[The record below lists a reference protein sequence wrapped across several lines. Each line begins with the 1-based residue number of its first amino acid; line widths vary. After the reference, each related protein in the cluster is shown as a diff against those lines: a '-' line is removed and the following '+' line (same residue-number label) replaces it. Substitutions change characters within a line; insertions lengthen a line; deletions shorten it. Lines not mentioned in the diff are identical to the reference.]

1 MGEMLISG
9 RGNSRCKGRVFE
21 KPEEYKHGSSILSE
35 ERMTVCWELLWL
47 YTPDNYLGVTFPRRL
62 ESRHVRQLTFHK
74 YNIGSNVCLPYCI
87 LVISL
92 VKEKKINPLLG
103 GCVKQ
108 ATQNNASG
116 EAAHILSTS
125 STLSSSSSVSH
136 HTTPERSMSSAPLA
150 SLPHH
155 IPSLAY
161 TWQRHPCGTPYLASV
176 DWTGADA
183 DHLPGPIRFWHLEI
197 CNGDRGWIGQS
208 VLEAGIVR
216 SWRGRARAMG
226 KWKMIK
232 NKMWEI
238 LMSDANLQWGGWSR
252 CAEISSREQDGD
264 NGWLTTFQVPWGRAT
279 ALESWEPSVSWQ

>member
-1 MGEMLISG
+1 MSQLVWRTKRSTK
-9 RGNSRCKGRVFE
+9 SRWERCSFLVEETAGAKAMCLRNQKNTSMVRVFWVKRE
-21 KPEEYKHGSSILSE
+21 WP
-35 ERMTVCWELLWL
+35 VCWELLWL
-47 YTPDNYLGVTFPRRL
+47 YTPDNFLGVTFPRRL

-92 VKEKKINPLLG
+92 VKEKNINPLLG

-125 STLSSSSSVSH
+125 STLSSSSSVSC
-136 HTTPERSMSSAPLA
+136 HTTPERSVSSAPLA
-150 SLPHH
+150 SFPHH

-161 TWQRHPCGTPYLASV
+161 TWQRHPCDTPYLASV

-183 DHLPGPIRFWHLEI
+183 NHLPRPIRFWHLEI

-226 KWKMIK
+226 KWTMIK
-232 NKMWEI
+232 NKM
-238 LMSDANLQWGGWSR
+238 
-252 CAEISSREQDGD
+252 
-264 NGWLTTFQVPWGRAT
+264 
-279 ALESWEPSVSWQ
+279 